1 MSEINIL
8 GKTVKISS
16 TGGGAAALNTDKLTV
31 AACSKVFGDLHD
43 TLIQKGIAETDISAD
58 NPTGLVDAVKALP
71 TNTAGSMRRDWP
83 LALMPSMSTGASSS
97 ACFWDVVDGYFRIQ
111 NAVDA
116 IYIHG
121 LSGNFWNTDGT
132 SSEGGNLKLTINK
145 SALQNVLTAAGS
157 SVTLG
162 DIKLK
167 AVPESLNAVYYS
179 SSGHAGVITPNIENG
194 TFTAT
199 CVALTAAEGSLNTN
213 LAKSNYR
220 VFATNGQ
227 KMLLSTDVSDG
238 QPILVNLSTGAAD
251 AQNWSFLY
259 STEYKCAYYSYNCHY
274 YNGVWLLVRTNKICK
289 AYINWDDMDE
299 SSAENT
305 YYAGYP
311 FFGFAGGKIYFYSYD
326 NNVHTLEVYDVAA
339 KTKTV
344 KTLTQNYA
352 AAFLFLRTTQSMWN
366 AERFLHIETLQN
378 GYTQILTPMGFIWLD
393 GNLNFVKPISGASQI
408 GVYARNGQ
416 SRLGESSNANYGVCF
431 KCGGNYYVIY
441 PQSTTNL
448 RNGLVGVYYG
458 KVLFNFYLRNETPV
472 FYPYYGAVSK
482 ALLDSNT
489 LDASTVSISVDVSG
503 GAQEAGGQGDA

>member
-1 MSEINIL
+1 MSEINSL
-8 GKTVKISS
+8 GKTIKISS
-16 TGGGAAALNTDKLTV
+16 TGGGAALNTDKLTV

-71 TNTAGSMRRDWP
+71 TNTVGSMRRDWP
-83 LALMPSMSTGASSS
+83 LALMPRLSTSALTS
-97 ACFWDVVDGYFRIQ
+97 ACFWDEVEGYFRIQ

-121 LSGNFWNTDGT
+121 LSGNFWNTDCT

-145 SALQNVLTAAGS
+145 SALQAAVTAAGS
-157 SVTLG
+157 SVTLNN
-162 DIKLK
+162 IKLK
-167 AVPESLNAVYYS
+167 AVPESLNVVYYS
-179 SSGHAGVITPNIENG
+179 STGHAGVITPDIENG

-199 CVALTAAEGSLNTN
+199 CVALTVAEGSLNAN
-213 LAKSNYR
+213 LTSSSYD

-227 KMLLSTDVSDG
+227 KMLLSSYNSDT
-238 QPILVNLSTGAAD
+238 PPMLVNLLTGAAD
-251 AQNWSFLY
+251 AQDWSFIY
-259 STEYKCAYYSYNCHY
+259 SAENKCAYYSYNCHY
-274 YNGVWLLVRTNKICK
+274 YNGVWLLAYSSKVCK
-289 AYINWDDMDE
+289 AYINWDDMNE

-305 YYAGYP
+305 QYGSCP
-311 FFGFAGGKIYFYSYD
+311 MFGFAGGKICFYAYN

-352 AAFLFLRTTQSMWN
+352 AAFLFLTTTQSQWHP
-366 AERFLHIETLQN
+366 ERFLHIETLQN

-408 GVYARNGQ
+408 GVYAQDGQ
-416 SRLGESSNANYGVCF
+416 SRLGEYGNASYGVCF
-431 KCGGNYYVIY
+431 KYGGNYYVIN
-441 PQSTTNL
+441 PRSTTSL
-448 RNGLVGVYYG
+448 KNGLIGVYYG

-472 FYPYYGAVSK
+472 FYPYYGAINK
-482 ALLDSNT
+482 ALLDGNT

-503 GAQEAGGQGDA
+503 GAQEAGAAEA